1 MWRAGQKDEAGV
13 TKVENTFKVVWLP
26 GCSLLAVRLGMVGSG
41 EVEHFTVLLHLAPD
55 ILRRSTCVYGPR
67 LCVSGLQTKPKL
79 LQVYRSWRCGKQL
92 GGVGG
97 TASSRQF
104 LQQCHSGRRHS
115 LI

>member
-55 ILRRSTCVYGPR
+55 ILRRSNY
-67 LCVSGLQTKPKL
+67 KPN
-79 LQVYRSWRCGKQL
+79 QNYCRSIGH
-92 GGVGG
+92 GDV
-97 TASSRQF
+97 ASS
-104 LQQCHSGRRHS
+104 LVA
-115 LI
+115 